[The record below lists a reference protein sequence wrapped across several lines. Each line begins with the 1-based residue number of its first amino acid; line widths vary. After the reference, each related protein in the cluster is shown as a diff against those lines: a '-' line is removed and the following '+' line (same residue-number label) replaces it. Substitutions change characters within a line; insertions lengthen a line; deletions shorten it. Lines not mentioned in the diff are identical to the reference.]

1 MKTRRGWTKTAR
13 IGSLLIIPILLALTG
28 NCGKSKKVTEPE
40 VTAEELAGQGWGLF
54 ESDHFSDA
62 KARFSQAMAKDSAY
76 ADAYNGRGWCNAFLD
91 LEDEAI
97 SDFLAANLKGLSQ
110 PDAYA
115 GLAAIYV
122 GDQKFQS
129 AITSAKNALAMDPTY
144 QFSHKTSVDYLDL
157 HLILAQAY
165 YGLGGEYLDSAQQEV
180 DYLNPANDLNPADP
194 MTWVVDGI
202 TYPTYAEAL
211 LKEIQR
217 LEESIGA
224 P

>member
-1 MKTRRGWTKTAR
+1 MRTKGIWTETAR
-13 IGSLLIIPILLALTG
+13 IGSLLFISILLALTG

-54 ESDHFSDA
+54 ESDDFSDA
-62 KARFSQAMAKDSAY
+62 KAKFSQAMAKDSAY

-97 SDFLAANLKGLSQ
+97 SDFLAANLKGLSK

-115 GLAAIYV
+115 GLAAMYV
-122 GDQKFQS
+122 GDQEFQS
-129 AITSAKNALAMDPTY
+129 AITNAKNALAMDLTY
-144 QFSHKTSVDYLDL
+144 QFSHKTSIDYLDL

-180 DYLNPANDLNPADP
+180 DYLNPGNDLNPADP

-202 TYPTYAEAL
+202 TYYAYAEAL

-217 LEESIGA
+217 LEEAIGA